1 MKIYLKTLHLKK
13 SVLLD
18 ALYKTSIVV
27 PTKPLVPYCE
37 FVRIRKVGDHLLFSA
52 TDTTQ
57 DMCLTVPCE
66 VTAQIDITLLHKDLW
81 AYVKTIDSEDIT
93 FIVEEK
99 RCVVKYG
106 DTDTKAIFPL
116 GDGEVVIQA
125 CDVEAK
131 VFVSSDDVDQIYD
144 GTMGF
149 IESNDVVHEFLNGVM
164 CFVHKGK
171 VDMYAGS
178 QNLLH
183 RFTLPL
189 DITDRK
195 FILPA
200 QFIRAMHMLNSE
212 TMYIGVDD
220 KSCWLES
227 AGAKYFTK
235 LVNSELPDMKKFFAE
250 IKHAEIDVVF
260 DVKSMLDAIKKAS
273 IFTDWA
279 VKLAF
284 VKDSL
289 RIYAINSEH
298 GKEFSTFI
306 NCKHNAPADFEIGLT
321 YRLLAKALQG
331 RTGDV
336 TLKITD
342 QKKGLFL
349 PFEDSTYLLMPCVI

>member
-1 MKIYLKTLHLKK
+1 MKIYLKTLHFKK

-27 PTKPLVPYCE
+27 PAKPLVPYCE
-37 FVRIRKVGDHLLFSA
+37 FVRIRKVSDHLLFSA

-57 DMCLTVPCE
+57 DMCLTVPCG
-66 VTAQIDITLLHKDLW
+66 VTDQIDITLLHKDLW

-106 DTDTKAIFPL
+106 DSDTKAIFPT

-131 VFVSSDDVDQIYD
+131 VFVRSEDVDQIYH
-144 GTMGF
+144 GTIGF
-149 IESNDVVHEFLNGVM
+149 VANDDVREFLNGAM

-171 VDMYAGS
+171 AEIYAGNNQMFHQFS
-178 QNLLH
+178 
-183 RFTLPL
+183 LPL

-195 FILPA
+195 FILPI

-235 LVNSELPDMKKFFAE
+235 MVDSEVPDMKKIFAE
-250 IKHAEIDVVF
+250 AKNATIDVSF
-260 DVKSMLDAIKKAS
+260 NPQDMLNAIKKAS
-273 IFTDWA
+273 IFSDWA

-284 VKDSL
+284 VKDSM
-289 RIYAINSEH
+289 RIYAVNSEH

-306 NCKHNAPADFEIGLT
+306 NCKHNAPTDFQIGLAHKM
-321 YRLLAKALQG
+321 LSKALHG
-331 RTGDV
+331 HDV
-336 TLKITD
+336 MLKITD
-342 QKKGLFL
+342 HDKAVFL
-349 PFEDSTYLLMPCVI
+349 PFENSTYLLMPCAI

>member
-1 MKIYLKTLHLKK
+1 MKICLKTLKFKK

-27 PTKPLVPYCE
+27 SAKPLIPYCE
-37 FVRIRKVGDHLLFSA
+37 FVRIRKVGDHVLFLA
-52 TDTTQ
+52 TDTSQ
-57 DMCLTVPCE
+57 DICITVPCE
-66 VTAQIDITLLHKDLW
+66 ITDQVDITMLHKDLW

-106 DTDTKAIFPL
+106 DSDTKAVFPT
-116 GDGEVVIQA
+116 GDGEVVIRA

-131 VFVSSDDVDQIYD
+131 VFVRSEDVDHIYN

-149 IESNDVVHEFLNGVM
+149 VANDDVREFLNGVM

-171 VDMYAGS
+171 AEVYAGNN
-178 QNLLH
+178 QMFH
-183 RFTLPL
+183 RFSLPL
-189 DITDRK
+189 DITDQK
-195 FILPA
+195 FILPG

-212 TMYIGVDD
+212 TMYIGVDA

-235 LVNSELPDMKKFFAE
+235 LVDSEVPDMKKIFAE
-250 IKHAEIDVVF
+250 AKNATIDVSF
-260 DVKSMLDAIKKAS
+260 DPQDMLNAIKKAS

-284 VKDSL
+284 VKDSM
-289 RIYAINSEH
+289 RIYAVNSEH
-298 GKEFSTFI
+298 GKEFSTLI
-306 NCKHNAPADFEIGLT
+306 NCKHNAPADFEIGLAHKM
-321 YRLLAKALQG
+321 LSKALHG
-331 RTGDV
+331 REV

-342 QKKGLFL
+342 HNKAVFL
-349 PFEDSTYLLMPCVI
+349 PFENSTYLLMPCAI